1 MTIDAHQHYWSLAR
15 GDHGWLAG
23 GPLAL
28 QRDFQP
34 ADLQAQYAAAGIT
47 GSVLV
52 QSAPTLAETHH
63 LLALAAQAPGIR
75 AVVGWID
82 LGAADAVSQLHAFAA
97 DPHFRGIRPML
108 QDCEDIAWL
117 LGDAVRPV
125 IDKLVARDLSFDALI
140 RADQLDTITALA
152 QACPA
157 LRIVVDHGAKPP
169 IASGA
174 IDRWASALG
183 RLAEQPR
190 VACKLSGL
198 ISEAPP
204 GAPLDA
210 VAPYAEVIVQ
220 LFGANRVM
228 WGSDWPM
235 LVTQTSVAEWHDWCR
250 AFVAPY
256 GTAAIEDVFTRTS
269 TRVYRIEAEAER

>member
-1 MTIDAHQHYWSLAR
+1 MTIDAHQHYWSRAR
-15 GDHGWLAG
+15 GDHGWLTDA
-23 GPLAL
+23 PLAL

-34 ADLQAQYAAAGIT
+34 ADLQPQYAAAGIG

-63 LLALAAQAPGIR
+63 LLGLAAQVPSIR

-82 LGAADAVSQLHAFAA
+82 VRASDAIAQLHAFAA
-97 DPHFRGIRPML
+97 NPHFRGIRPML
-108 QDCEDIAWL
+108 QDNDDIAWL

-125 IDKLVARDLSFDALI
+125 FDAMIALDLAFDALI
-140 RADQLDTITALA
+140 RADQIDTVTALA
-152 QACPA
+152 QGCPG

-174 IDRWASALG
+174 IDSWAAALG
-183 RLAEQPR
+183 RLAGQPQ
-190 VACKLSGL
+190 VVCKLSGL
-198 ISEAPP
+198 ICEASP
-204 GAPLDA
+204 GAPLNA
-210 VAPYAEVIVQ
+210 VAPYAEVILQ
-220 LFGANRVM
+220 MFGANRVL

-235 LVTQTSVAEWHDWCR
+235 LVTQTSVVEWHDWCR

-256 GTAAIEDVFTRTS
+256 GAAAVEDVFTRTA
-269 TRVYRIEAEAER
+269 TRVYRIATEAER